1 MTFELFLI
9 FLVVIP
15 AIALLSEVARLLI
28 HPPPAKKP
36 KKKFLKHLLHSK
48 PIPPK
53 HQPPSPLKEGKEGI
67 TRDVQQFFADFED
80 FADVVNCWL
89 ADPHVGGPWRL
100 QELPDAELSL
110 DVSDSPTRGRRYAV
124 FHNQE
129 RLGTLEVSDFFYRT
143 EAPRVITRLRLDYV
157 RLLSFDAVRNF
168 LSAIALHTCDASPNS
183 KEYSQAAQAIDRA
196 MTEVLWQTQQIST
209 FGMNGK
215 DWGKLDLRLD
225 GTAGWYF
232 ERRQALRN
240 RAVTQIRAVP
250 NSGRACQHLATGD
263 AGELDARTPDR
274 RRAGEAFDYARLPLR
289 PERHS
294 GV

>member
-1 MTFELFLI
+1 MEFELFLI
-9 FLVVIP
+9 FLVVI
-15 AIALLSEVARLLI
+15 AATTALLSEVARL
-28 HPPPAKKP
+28 PAKKP
-36 KKKFLKHLLHSK
+36 KKKLLKRLLHSK
-48 PIPPK
+48 PVPPK

-67 TRDVQQFFADFED
+67 TRGVQQFFADFED
-80 FADVVNCWL
+80 FADVVNWWL
-89 ADPHVGGPWRL
+89 ADPHVAGPWRL

-110 DVSDSPTRGRRYAV
+110 DVSGSPTYGRRYAI

-157 RLLSFDAVRNF
+157 RLLSFDAVQNF

-183 KEYSQAAQAIDRA
+183 KEYSQATQAIDRA

-215 DWGKLDLRLD
+215 DWGKLDVRLD

-250 NSGRACQHLATGD
+250 NPGRACEHLATGD
-263 AGELDARTPDR
+263 AGELHARTPNR
-274 RRAGEAFDYARLPLR
+274 GRG
-289 PERHS
+289 
-294 GV
+294 G